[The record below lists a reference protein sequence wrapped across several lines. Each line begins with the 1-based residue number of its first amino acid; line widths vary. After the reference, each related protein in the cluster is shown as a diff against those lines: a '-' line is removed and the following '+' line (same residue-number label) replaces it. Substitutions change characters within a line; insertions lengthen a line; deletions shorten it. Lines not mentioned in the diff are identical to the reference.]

1 MIRSGRLYEFIC
13 EVVAIKNEETEEQAL
28 WEMWLHKDFE
38 QSFVEFRASLERSST
53 EEVGE
58 EDLAAIIRQSQ
69 EILSLQKEG
78 EDHWL

>member
-38 QSFVEFRASLERSST
+38 QSYVEFRKSLERSST
-53 EEVGE
+53 AEASG
-58 EDLAAIIRQSQ
+58 EDLASIIQQSR
-69 EILSLQKEG
+69 EILNFVPPG
-78 EDHWL
+78 EL

>member
-1 MIRSGRLYEFIC
+1 M
-13 EVVAIKNEETEEQAL
+13 AIKNEETEEQAL